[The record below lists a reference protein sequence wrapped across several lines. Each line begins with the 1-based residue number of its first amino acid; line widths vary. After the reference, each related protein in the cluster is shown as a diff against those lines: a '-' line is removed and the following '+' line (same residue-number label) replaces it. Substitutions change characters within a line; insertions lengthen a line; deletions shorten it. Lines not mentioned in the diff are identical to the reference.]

1 MKNKTKTK
9 TILSEQ
15 DEDLCV
21 EIFGNIMRARHLLY
35 DKAARIAAATGLHAA
50 ELNLVDI
57 LGKYGPM
64 SMGRLSRETF
74 ISPANTTSTAKKLEQ
89 VDLVQ
94 RERSAE
100 SGREVTVSLTS
111 KGRALFRRSYPR
123 ILEQAH
129 EYIADRLTREER
141 VTLAAVLRKLV
152 A

>member
-1 MKNKTKTK
+1 MKNETMTKTN
-9 TILSEQ
+9 LSER

-21 EIFGNIMRARHLLY
+21 DIFKNIMRARHLLY
-35 DKAARIAAATGLHAA
+35 EKAAKVAAAAGLHAA
-50 ELNLVDI
+50 ELNVVDI
-57 LGKYGPM
+57 LGKFGPI

-89 VDLVQ
+89 IDLVK
-94 RERSAE
+94 RERSAK

-123 ILEQAH
+123 ILVEAH
-129 EYIADRLTREER
+129 EHIADRLTRQER
-141 VTLAAVLRKLV
+141 VTLAAVLQKLV

>member
-1 MKNKTKTK
+1 MKNHIKTKTN
-9 TILSEQ
+9 LSER

-21 EIFGNIMRARHLLY
+21 DIFRNIMRARHVLY
-35 DKAARIAAATGLHAA
+35 DKAARVAAATGLHAA
-50 ELNLVDI
+50 ELNVVDI

-74 ISPANTTSTAKKLEQ
+74 ISPANTTSIAKKLEQ
-89 VDLVQ
+89 VDLVH
-94 RERSAE
+94 RKRSPK

-123 ILEQAH
+123 ILDEAH
-129 EYIADRLTREER
+129 DHMADRLTTQEMM
-141 VTLAAVLRKLV
+141 TLAEVLRKLV